1 MAEYEHFLGG
11 LDQIGTDWI
20 LVQELLLPPR
30 SVDQTR
36 ADAKER
42 SKAYWDRGQ
51 SRGNEA
57 PRTGAGTFTA
67 TRIQPPPPVPSAD
80 DDRHP
85 STPSDDATASSAVSA
100 NGGGESDGRMD
111 VVFTLWLGFV
121 RDRPGS
127 TGGQQA
133 VRRVIDIDGF
143 RVHYVCRD
151 LFGLL

>member
-1 MAEYEHFLGG
+1 MSFFVIFAAVVKPGETKDGG
-11 LDQIGTDWI
+11 EDYS
-20 LVQELLLPPR
+20 R
-30 SVDQTR
+30 STR
-36 ADAKER
+36 
-42 SKAYWDRGQ
+42 RGSNAGSPSPYPLQ
-51 SRGNEA
+51 A

>member
-51 SRGNEA
+51 SRGNEV
-57 PRTGAGTFTA
+57 GTALIFSSLSSTRYQISLINA
-67 TRIQPPPPVPSAD
+67 T
-80 DDRHP
+80 
-85 STPSDDATASSAVSA
+85 STKYQVTKYMQFEIARATSIG
-100 NGGGESDGRMD
+100 NESRE
-111 VVFTLWLGFV
+111 
-121 RDRPGS
+121 
-127 TGGQQA
+127 QQ
-133 VRRVIDIDGF
+133 
-143 RVHYVCRD
+143 
-151 LFGLL
+151 